1 MPLPSVHPQS
11 GDTES
16 LDWDPQEGN
25 RGTSDI
31 QSGSQLTSEPAKE
44 GEKPQFPE
52 HLLCWPSSG
61 AHCGPNRSKPLGC
74 VSQKDHKEIKQ

>member
-52 HLLCWPSSG
+52 HLLCAGQAQGLTVGQTDPS
-61 AHCGPNRSKPLGC
+61 HLD
-74 VSQKDHKEIKQ
+74 V